1 MNEQDYYFLQDLY
14 RIKNITRVAQ
24 LHYLSQPAMTK
35 RIRRIEEELGCQ
47 LVLRSKRGITFTPA
61 GELVV
66 RHSREMTQRND
77 QLRAALNQLQG
88 VVGGTLSFGVSLN
101 YSRYRLPAAL
111 RRYQEL
117 YPLVDI
123 EVMADHSDDLY
134 QLMLD
139 HQLLVAIIRGA
150 HPWPEGCIRLSSEPL
165 CLVCSRENVSRP
177 LGDYPYI
184 RHQSDSDLSQL
195 TEQWL
200 IERGLSPAA
209 RLCVNDIASCR
220 ELAAAGVGWSIIP
233 SICLDGFDGSVT
245 PLRLADGTP
254 LERRTYVLYRHSQIE
269 LPQVKCFFDV
279 LQECEHGGRQ
289 TAAPS
294 GEVSADA

>member
-1 MNEQDYYFLQDLY
+1 MNDQDYQFLLDLY

-35 RIRRIEEELGCQ
+35 RIRRIEEELSCQ

-61 GELVV
+61 GELAV
-66 RHSREMTQRND
+66 RHSRSVTQLSD
-77 QLRAALNQLQG
+77 QLHAAINQLQG

-123 EVMADHSDDLY
+123 EVMTGHSDDLY
-134 QLMLD
+134 QMMLD
-139 HQLLVAIIRGA
+139 DHLSVAIIRGS
-150 HPWPEGCIRLSSEPL
+150 HPWAEGCILLSSEPM
-165 CLVCSRENVSRP
+165 CLVRSLENASRP
-177 LGDYPYI
+177 LSDYPYI

-200 IERGLSPAA
+200 IEHGLSPSA
-209 RLCVNDIASCR
+209 RLCINDIASCR
-220 ELAAAGVGWSIIP
+220 ELAAAGVGWAIIP
-233 SICLDGFDGSVT
+233 GICLGGFDGVAT
-245 PLRLADGTP
+245 PLKLADGTP
-254 LERRTYVLYRHSQIE
+254 LERKTYILYRNAQIE
-269 LPQVKCFFDV
+269 LPQVKCFFDI
-279 LQECEHGGRQ
+279 LLECEQNARQ
-289 TAAPS
+289 RPLPTL
-294 GEVSADA
+294 